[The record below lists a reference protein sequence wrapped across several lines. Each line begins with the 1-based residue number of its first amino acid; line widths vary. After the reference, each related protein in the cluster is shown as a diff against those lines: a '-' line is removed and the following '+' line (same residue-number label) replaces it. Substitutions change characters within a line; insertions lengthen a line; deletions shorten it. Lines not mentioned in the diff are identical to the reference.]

1 MIKNKINDKKF
12 IFEFQYNEEN
22 KTFLKAN
29 FLNKDLSEL
38 GEKILSEICK
48 SLPSMSIEE
57 IYQHLIIR
65 IENRIRDY
73 ENYNYSGVVFTENMN
88 EEFNYLKN
96 FLRNLIKSLADNNFN
111 KKINYQHIKPNINW
125 IYLNDQEKINKINH
139 ILRQFESENKLI
151 ESCIELL
158 RIENKNEIFI
168 SLEKITDIAIKPKIL
183 LNLEVTLKK
192 KIDISLTVYLDSMT
206 DKNKGRRIKI

>member
-22 KTFLKAN
+22 KTFLEAN
-29 FLNKDLSEL
+29 FLNKELSEL

-65 IENRIRDY
+65 IENMIRDY
-73 ENYNYSGVVFTENMN
+73 EKYNYSGVVFTENVN

-96 FLRNLIKSLADNNFN
+96 FLRNLIKNLADSNFN

-125 IYLNDQEKINKINH
+125 IYLNDQEKINKINY

-168 SLEKITDIAIKPKIL
+168 SLEKITDITTKPKIL